1 MGILEDVIKA
11 LERIPAWKRLQTTPE
26 KIDALDKRLRE
37 LEARMQPATG
47 DRCPSCKAM
56 AYKLIK
62 SGPAPEPWGSMGA
75 REDHF
80 GCLQCGYTDSR
91 QRNPGE

>member
-11 LERIPAWKRLQTTPE
+11 LERIPTWKRLQTAPE
-26 KIDALDKRLRE
+26 RIDALDKRLSE

-56 AYKLIK
+56 AYKLIR
-62 SGPAPEPWGSMGA
+62 SGPAPDPWGSMGV
-75 REDHF
+75 REDHY
-80 GCLQCGYTDSR
+80 GCIQCGYTDSR